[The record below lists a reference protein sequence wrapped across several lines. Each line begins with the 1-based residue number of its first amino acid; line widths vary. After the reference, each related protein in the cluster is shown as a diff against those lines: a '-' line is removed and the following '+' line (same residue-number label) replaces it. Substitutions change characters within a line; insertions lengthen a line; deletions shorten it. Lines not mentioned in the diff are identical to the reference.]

1 MNAPEQSAAKLE
13 TWMSLQRKYKKMDAA
28 QMAFFRDLQVAVF
41 QLREYSNLL
50 KKMDQM
56 R

>member
-28 QMAFFRDLQVAVF
+28 QMAFFRDLQVAVLY
-41 QLREYSNLL
+41 LREYGDSLRKNS
-50 KKMDQM
+50 QQS
-56 R
+56 

>member
-1 MNAPEQSAAKLE
+1 MSGPEQSAAKLE
-13 TWMSLQRKYKKMDAA
+13 TWMSLQRKYKKMDAS
-28 QMAFFRDLQVAVF
+28 QMAFFRDLQVAVSY
-41 QLREYSNLL
+41 LKDYADLL